1 MDFFHNN
8 IKMGHSDLK
17 GYDLPKS
24 VHNTN
29 GLSHKKNMNRLNT
42 LEQTVI
48 KARGKSKYT
57 GVVSMRKFGI

>member
-24 VHNTN
+24 VHKANTKN
-29 GLSHKKNMNRLNT
+29 GLNSLD
-42 LEQTVI
+42 QTAV
-48 KARGKSKYT
+48 KARGKSKFI
-57 GVVSMRKFGI
+57 GLESLRKFDI